1 MELRMKRIRLRRIK
15 PSRIVLFVFLT
26 AMAAFS
32 LLPIV
37 YVISTA
43 FKPMDELL
51 RFPPQFIVRR
61 PTMSNFVDLSMALTS
76 FSVPFSRYIFN
87 SVVVTVTTVVGTVII
102 SAMAAYAL
110 SKLKLVGGNIIFG
123 IIVAALMFSSQVT
136 QIPMYMLISS
146 MGMINTYWA
155 LILPKLAVAYNVFLI
170 KQFFDQVP
178 DALIESAVIDG
189 AGKLR
194 IFWQIVMPVCKPA
207 WTTVVVFSF
216 VSYWNDYFGPLVFTN
231 TDDMKTLTLAVQTI
245 GSSLSRTGANA
256 AATLLMIIPTVLV
269 YVLMQRQVIETMIHS
284 GIKG

>member
-1 MELRMKRIRLRRIK
+1 MELRMKKIRLRRIK
-15 PSRIVLFVFLT
+15 PSRIVLFVFMT
-26 AMAAFS
+26 AMAVFS

-37 YVISTA
+37 YVVSTA

-146 MGMINTYWA
+146 MGMINTFWA

-189 AGKLR
+189 AGKFR
-194 IFWQIVMPVCKPA
+194 IFWRIVMPVCKPA

>member
-1 MELRMKRIRLRRIK
+1 MNLKIKKFNRKRVK
-15 PSRIVLFVFLT
+15 PSRVILFIFMA
-26 AMAAFS
+26 AMAIFS

-61 PTMSNFVDLSMALTS
+61 PTMRNFVDLSMALSS

-87 SVVVTVTTVVGTVII
+87 SLLVTIITVAGTVII
-102 SAMAAYAL
+102 SSMAAYAL
-110 SKLKLVGGNIIFG
+110 SKLKLVGSNIIFG
-123 IIVAALMFSSQVT
+123 VIVAALMFSAQVT
-136 QIPMYMLISS
+136 QIPMYMLVSS
-146 MGMINTYWA
+146 LGLINTYWA

-170 KQFFDQVP
+170 KQFFDQIP

-189 AGKLR
+189 AGKMR
-194 IFWQIVMPVCKPA
+194 IFWKIIMPVCKPA

-256 AATLLMIIPTVLV
+256 AAALLMIIPTVAV
-269 YVLMQRQVIETMIHS
+269 YVIMQRQVIETMIHS

>member
-1 MELRMKRIRLRRIK
+1 MELRIRKFRLRRIK
-15 PSRIVLFVFLT
+15 PSRAVLFVFMM
-26 AMAAFS
+26 AMAVFS

-37 YVISTA
+37 YVVSTA

-61 PTMSNFVDLSMALTS
+61 PTTSNFVDLSMALSS

-110 SKLKLVGGNIIFG
+110 SKLKLVGAGVIFG

-136 QIPMYMLISS
+136 QIPMYMLVSS
-146 MGMINTYWA
+146 RGMINTYWA
-155 LILPKLAVAYNVFLI
+155 LILPKLAVPYNVFLI

-189 AGKLR
+189 AGKFR
-194 IFWQIVMPVCKPA
+194 IFWRIVMPVCKPA

-269 YVLMQRQVIETMIHS
+269 YVFMQRQVIETMVHS

>member
-15 PSRIVLFVFLT
+15 PSRIVLFVFMT

-189 AGKLR
+189 AGKFR
-194 IFWQIVMPVCKPA
+194 IFWRIVMPVCKPA